1 MTHSLDYFL
10 HLMIEKQGSD
20 LFVSSQLPV
29 SAKING
35 ELIALGDE
43 KISDEESLQLV
54 ESAMSE
60 KQKAEF
66 HNTKECNFAIA
77 TDEGRF
83 RISAFWQRDCAGMVI
98 RRIVTQIPDVAELGL
113 PSTLTDVIMAKRGLV
128 LFVGGTGTGKSTS
141 LAALLGYRN
150 RNQRGHILTIEDPIE
165 FVHEHR
171 KSIITQREVGLDT
184 ESFEA
189 ALKSSLRQ
197 APDVILI
204 GEIRSQETM
213 EYALSFAETG
223 HLCVA
228 TLHANNANQAID
240 RIMHLVPKEKHDKLK
255 YDLSL
260 NLRAIIAQ
268 QLVPTADGNGRVAAI
283 EILLNTP
290 IIGELIKKGDIGG
303 IKEAMAKAKDMGM
316 QTFDQALFELYKQQ
330 RINYADALHHA
341 DSPNDLRLMIKLR
354 NNEQQ
359 GAGFLQ
365 GATIDGL
372 DPKNQ

>member
-213 EYALSFAETG
+213 KYALSFAETG

-365 GATIDGL
+365 GVTIDGL
-372 DPKNQ
+372 EPKGQ